1 MKACYGAHL
10 FLPYAAR
17 RREDLAIDVILRG
30 QWRRRFPS
38 RLRRHAPLP
47 PSHYSSPARF
57 PPGRPASGVFVGS
70 TDQRAFCLG
79 NVVKQ
84 SEMDIALR
92 QRRPREKGNL
102 RSV

>member
-1 MKACYGAHL
+1 MLDC
-10 FLPYAAR
+10 
-17 RREDLAIDVILRG
+17 
-30 QWRRRFPS
+30 
-38 RLRRHAPLP
+38 LP
-47 PSHYSSPARF
+47 PTTRRLPDSRPV
-57 PPGRPASGVFVGS
+57 GRPASGVFVGD